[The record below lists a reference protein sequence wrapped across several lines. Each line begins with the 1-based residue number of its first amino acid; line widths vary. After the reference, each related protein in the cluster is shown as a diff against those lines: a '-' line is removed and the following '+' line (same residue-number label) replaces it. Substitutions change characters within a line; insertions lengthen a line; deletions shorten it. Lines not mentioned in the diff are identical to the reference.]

1 MTDPTVADL
10 ASWAAALAG
19 LDAPGE
25 GMDSSQDAVRVDLL
39 RGLEQ
44 LKGAVDAAQHRVAHA
59 FEESQRE
66 EQRRAGVPAQKVGEG
81 IALQVALAL
90 RESHQRAARLL
101 GTARMLCT
109 EMPQTL
115 AALSEGRIDEW
126 RAMLL
131 VRETACLSEEHRRTI
146 DEKVAGGDDVER
158 LGTKHLISAAHHL
171 AARLDSA
178 GVAERQRLAERDR
191 RVTIRPAP
199 DTMSYVTALVPVA
212 DGVAMYAA
220 LKRHADAAAAAG
232 DERGRGQV
240 MADTAVELVTGRST
254 DVPPPVDLHLI
265 MTDRALLAGDDEPAH
280 LPGYGVVPAEWAR
293 DLVGRAASA
302 ATAWVRRLYVM
313 PGGRS
318 LMAMDSRRR
327 TVPAGLAEFIA
338 ARDLLCRTPWC
349 GAPVRHVDH
358 IRPHRDTG
366 TTQAYDLQALCE
378 RCNHAKEALG
388 WSSRPRP
395 GPVHA
400 TEITTPTGHTYLSFA
415 PLLPGDDEAA

>member
-1 MTDPTVADL
+1 MSDPTVADL

-19 LDAPGE
+19 LDAPG
-25 GMDSSQDAVRVDLL
+25 DSATDIPDAARIDLL
-39 RGLEQ
+39 RGLER
-44 LKGAVDAAQHRVAHA
+44 LKGAVDAAQHRLAHA
-59 FEESQRE
+59 FEESQRA
-66 EQRRAGVPAQKVGEG
+66 EQRHAGVPEQRVGEG
-81 IALQVALAL
+81 VALQVALAL

-101 GTARMLCT
+101 GAARVLCT

-115 AALSEGRIDEW
+115 AALSEGRINEW

-146 DEKVAGGDDVER
+146 DEKIAGDDDVER
-158 LGTKHLISAAHHL
+158 LGTKHLVSSAHHL

-232 DERGRGQV
+232 DGRGRGQV
-240 MADTAVELVTGRST
+240 MADTVVELVTGRST
-254 DVPPPVDLHLI
+254 DVPPAVELQLI

-302 ATAWVRRLYVM
+302 TTAWLRRLYVL

-327 TVPAGLAEFIA
+327 TVPAGLAAFIT
-338 ARDLLCRTPWC
+338 ARDLRCRTPWC

-358 IRPHRDTG
+358 VQPHRDTG
-366 TTQAYDLQALCE
+366 TTRAHDLQGLCE

-388 WSSRPRP
+388 WSSRPRA
-395 GPVHA
+395 GPVHT
-400 TEITTPTGHTYLSFA
+400 TETTTPTGHRYLSFA